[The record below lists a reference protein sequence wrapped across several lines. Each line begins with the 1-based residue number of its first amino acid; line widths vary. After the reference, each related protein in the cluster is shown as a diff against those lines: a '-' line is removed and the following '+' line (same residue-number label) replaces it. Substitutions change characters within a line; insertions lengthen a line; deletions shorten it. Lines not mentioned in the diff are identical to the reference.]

1 MPEDLPSRD
10 STQDRPLNLASD
22 PQGASPSDPQD
33 GGDPSLVQLGGLRD
47 PHPWEGFILVGV
59 AVVIFTLGAPL
70 VQGSLTGRFLLLPG
84 AAFLAPAVLWAWAR
98 GMFAQVFSWR
108 SPTRRALVVALT
120 LTAGGSLAALS
131 LAGILT
137 AIFGE
142 SGETPLLRALLFSV
156 GPARRFLFFALAPAL
171 CEEALFRGALLRCV
185 RPWGIGTA
193 SLVSALTFAAIHAS
207 WMKFLP
213 VAILGWVL
221 AQVVLRTGNFWLAVA
236 GHALHN
242 GIVLGVLG
250 WEGARIGTAPLTV
263 GIAAPVLATGLGMA
277 LVCVGKA
284 RGWGSKPAPHRS

>member
-1 MPEDLPSRD
+1 
-10 STQDRPLNLASD
+10 
-22 PQGASPSDPQD
+22 
-33 GGDPSLVQLGGLRD
+33 LRD
-47 PHPWEGFILVGV
+47 PHPWEGFLLVGA
-59 AVVIFTLGAPL
+59 AVLIFTLGAPL
-70 VQGSLTGRFLLLPG
+70 AQDSFAGRFLILPG
-84 AAFLAPAVLWAWAR
+84 VAFLMPAVLWAWAR
-98 GMFAQVFSWR
+98 GMVAQVFTWK
-108 SPTRRALVVALT
+108 SPTRRALVVAST
-120 LTAGGSLAALS
+120 LIAGGSLAALG
-131 LAGILT
+131 LAGVLT

-156 GPARRFLFFALAPAL
+156 GPARRLLFFAAAPAL

-221 AQVVLRTGNFWLAVA
+221 AQVVLRTGNFWLAVG

-250 WEGARIGTAPLTV
+250 WDGARIGTAPLTA
-263 GIAAPVLATGLGMA
+263 GIAVPVVVAGLAMA
-277 LVCVGKA
+277 LVCIGKA
-284 RGWGSKPAPHRS
+284 KGWGSKPAFLRA